1 MASLNMDQVSTE
13 PWFDKDAQVH
23 QPIEALDKMDFGYCL
38 LVKIKIPPKNG
49 KDVWLVCMSSS
60 KLAGAWAD
68 AFALANA
75 EALKMAD
82 QGMNLIASIKNP
94 WGGNLD
100 ITWGSKGAR
109 GGKYDE
115 SSDW

>member
-1 MASLNMDQVSTE
+1 
-13 PWFDKDAQVH
+13 
-23 QPIEALDKMDFGYCL
+23 MDFGYCL
-38 LVKIKIPPKNG
+38 SVKIKIPPKDG

-75 EALKMAD
+75 DSLKMQD
-82 QGMNLIASIKNP
+82 QGMNLITTIKNP

-100 ITWGSKGAR
+100 VSWGKKQG
-109 GGKYDE
+109 
-115 SSDW
+115 SSGLFE